1 MDYTYY
7 DYSTTVGSTET
18 LGIIA
23 GLGVATFIISMII
36 SVIMIIS
43 MWKIF
48 KKAGKNG
55 WEAIV
60 PIYNIIVLLEICE
73 MPVWQIVLY
82 IIPFANIYITFK
94 QYIELSKKF
103 GKSTGFGVLTVF
115 FPVICLPILA
125 FGSSKYEK
133 EQVSMEPSASILDV
147 NEEGVPNNSEAKD
160 FSYGY
165 EKEETVIIPE
175 INLDKEENKDTSLQ
189 VEKNAEVSNY
199 QQATTE
205 VEKLDG
211 LEQSTTNSDSSDE
224 IKTE

>member
-1 MDYTYY
+1 MDYTYYY
-7 DYSTTVGSTET
+7 DYSTTVGNTEMF
-18 LGIIA
+18 GIIA
-23 GLGVATFIISMII
+23 GLGAAILIISMVA
-36 SVIMIIS
+36 SVLIIIS

-60 PIYNIIVLLEICE
+60 PIYNVIVLLEVSEI
-73 MPVWQIVLY
+73 PLWQIVFY
-82 IIPFANIYITFK
+82 FIPFANIYITFK

-115 FPVICLPILA
+115 FPIICLPILA
-125 FGSSKYEK
+125 FGNAKYEK
-133 EQVSMEPSASILDV
+133 NQESNVETTSSILDV

-175 INLDKEENKDTSLQ
+175 VNLNEDSVDVNSTNDIESSSEVNTSS
-189 VEKNAEVSNY
+189 ES
-199 QQATTE
+199 T
-205 VEKLDG
+205 D
-211 LEQSTTNSDSSDE
+211 EQ
-224 IKTE
+224 KTE